1 MLKFRAIIEET
12 FREAKAR
19 KTLVGFFFLSCFL
32 IIIAFLVFQNETVQN
47 AMHESETIRAEDVA
61 AAVLD
66 TTVLDVMWMIIAWNL
81 YVFAMC
87 LGIFA
92 SASFIT
98 SLMEKGTVDL
108 LLSKPVPR
116 WMYIMGRYT
125 GAFIIMFLEVAFF
138 VLGMWAVVSL
148 SVGTWN
154 WGFPMSIV
162 HIMLGFAGL
171 YSVVVLVSVLSRSNL
186 LAIIA
191 GFGIFFIAFL
201 LSIGRLGAEI
211 ADTGTKGPLGYIAD
225 VLYFI
230 FPQTTDMGSNMANG
244 IIGKEVKWTPIFL
257 NLGLTVSYMT
267 LSVVAFRKKEF

>member
-32 IIIAFLVFQNETVQN
+32 ILITFLVFQNDTVKTAMDET
-47 AMHESETIRAEDVA
+47 ASGRAEDVA
-61 AAVLD
+61 AALLN

-98 SLMEKGTVDL
+98 SMMEKGAIDL

-116 WMYIMGRYT
+116 WLYILGRYS
-125 GAFIIMFLEVAFF
+125 GAFIIMLLEVAFF

-148 SVGTWN
+148 SVGRWN
-154 WGFPMSIV
+154 WGFPLSIA

-191 GFGIFFIAFL
+191 GFGIFFITFL
-201 LSIGRLGAEI
+201 LSLGRLGSEI
-211 ADTGTKGPLGYIAD
+211 VDMGPKGPLAYIAE
-225 VLYFI
+225 VLYYI
-230 FPQTTDMGSNMANG
+230 FPQTIDMGTNMANG
-244 IIGKEVKWTPIFL
+244 IIGKDIKWTPILL
-257 NLGLTVSYMT
+257 NLGLTVAYLTISIK
-267 LSVVAFRKKEF
+267 AFKKKEF

>member
-1 MLKFRAIIEET
+1 MLKFKAIIEET

-19 KTLVGFFFLSCFL
+19 KTLVGFFILSCVL
-32 IIIAFLVFQNETVQN
+32 IVLAFVIFQNDTVKTAMDET
-47 AMHESETIRAEDVA
+47 AHGRAEDA
-61 AAVLD
+61 AAAILN
-66 TTVLDVMWMIIAWNL
+66 TTVLDVMWTVIAWIL

-98 SLMEKGTVDL
+98 SLMEKGAVDL

-116 WMYIMGRYT
+116 WLYILGRYS

-138 VLGMWAVVSL
+138 VIGMWVVVSL
-148 SVGTWN
+148 SVGRWN
-154 WGFPMSIV
+154 LGFAMSII

-191 GFGIFFIAFL
+191 GFGTFFIAFL
-201 LSIGRLGAEI
+201 LSLGRLAGEI
-211 ADTGTKGPLGYIAD
+211 VDTGTKGPMGYIAD
-225 VLYFI
+225 VLYYV
-230 FPQTTDMGSNMANG
+230 FPQTIDMGTNMAYG
-244 IIGKEVKWTPIFL
+244 IIGKDVKWTPIFL
-257 NLGLTVSYMT
+257 NLGLTVAYLT
-267 LSVVAFRKKEF
+267 LSVRAFKKKEF